1 MSVAESAN
9 SAVDATAVSQN
20 CRVSGYR
27 LAAVAQTS
35 AENPARSNTRLRD
48 VDHTVRSD
56 GTGLSG

>member
-1 MSVAESAN
+1 MSVAERAN

-27 LAAVAQTS
+27 LAAAAQMS
-35 AENPARSNTRLRD
+35 AEDPARSRTRLRNA
-48 VDHTVRSD
+48 DHTVRID